1 MLTTSLDARTATPP
15 ERRLLLAGIGAG
27 VIGLVALAV
36 LTHFVAGDLRP
47 ITAVGR
53 PILFAAVGALG
64 VHGRRWPRVVLLVWT
79 GCLAL
84 LLVVAATTLVRND
97 HARDGLLFLAL
108 AALFVGSFLLLLRA
122 GGARAEQDIAVM
134 QAGER

>member
-1 MLTTSLDARTATPP
+1 MLTTSPDLQRDAPAQP
-15 ERRLLLAGIGAG
+15 RLLLAGIGAG
-27 VIGLVALAV
+27 VIGLTALAV
-36 LTHFVAGDLRP
+36 LTHLVDGELRP

-64 VHGRRWPRVVLLVWT
+64 VQGRRWPRVVLLLWT

-84 LLVVAATTLVRND
+84 LLLVAATTLVRNA
-97 HARDGLLFLAL
+97 HVRDGVLFLAL

-122 GGARAEQDIAVM
+122 GGARDGQDVAVV